1 MAKSYSLFVEDPFE
15 RADNASRA
23 VGAEGLER
31 IGQAFNYV
39 SYRFISGALG
49 DRDELLSLL
58 CTPPVES
65 ILAAVRTNHYT
76 KTPPSH
82 QLYSPVAASLYD
94 DQHHQRTGG
103 SAGSISSSQ
112 GYAVG
117 RQMAQPDQ
125 YKQPQAYNAERMTVG
140 QYQSI
145 NRPQVY
151 STGLETAVPL
161 HHNHTSL
168 QRTGRRA
175 VGHLN
180 QLRRWEYSPYQ
191 HSGTTRHDPAG
202 RRWSHNGLTWD
213 SAASSSNTSWQ
224 W

>member
-1 MAKSYSLFVEDPFE
+1 
-15 RADNASRA
+15 
-23 VGAEGLER
+23 
-31 IGQAFNYV
+31 V

-65 ILAAVRTNHYT
+65 ILAAVRANHYT

-103 SAGSISSSQ
+103 STGSISSSQ

-151 STGLETAVPL
+151 TTGLETAVPL

-191 HSGTTRHDPAG
+191 HSGTTRHDPAN
-202 RRWSHNGLTWD
+202 RRWPHNGLTWD
-213 SAASSSNTSWQ
+213 SAAASRDTSWQ